1 MQEKQQNMSEHISI
15 STVLSEK
22 KKMPSSCVNIYT
34 SWKKKICFLIFN
46 DGKSLMQI

>member
-22 KKMPSSCVNIYT
+22 KKNAEQLCEYIYIME
-34 SWKKKICFLIFN
+34 KKNLLLDF
-46 DGKSLMQI
+46 